1 MKRPDFDQFLK
12 MLAGETPDRPVL
24 FEHYIDWQH
33 IYRVLGSQ
41 RVPNDSPP
49 WGWIHNGLMAYA
61 QMGYDCMGVGAQWMG
76 FLRFPVPQRE
86 HAHSVSLS
94 GQGMIYDEASLLAY
108 PWPDPDA
115 FDVNSYL
122 DGVASVMPPG
132 MKLILGAP
140 YGIYDTLV
148 ELVGFEPLCFMLK
161 DQPHVVEA
169 ITRNLGARTVR
180 LIERCIEHPVL
191 GGVIMCDDWGY
202 KTGTMLR
209 PETLRQW
216 VFPWHR
222 QLVET
227 VHAAG
232 KVAILH
238 ACGNIAAVMEDVF
251 ALGYDAKHSYED
263 TILPVE
269 QAYARYSGRIAVLGG
284 MDVDFLARS
293 TPQAIYTRCRDML
306 EMTGGRRYALG
317 SGNSIT
323 PDIPVENLNA
333 MLRAAEE

>member
-1 MKRPDFDQFLK
+1 
-12 MLAGETPDRPVL
+12 
-24 FEHYIDWQH
+24 
-33 IYRVLGSQ
+33 
-41 RVPNDSPP
+41 
-49 WGWIHNGLMAYA
+49 
-61 QMGYDCMGVGAQWMG
+61 
-76 FLRFPVPQRE
+76 
-86 HAHSVSLS
+86 
-94 GQGMIYDEASLLAY
+94 
-108 PWPDPDA
+108 
-115 FDVNSYL
+115 
-122 DGVASVMPPG
+122 
-132 MKLILGAP
+132 
-140 YGIYDTLV
+140 
-148 ELVGFEPLCFMLK
+148 
-161 DQPHVVEA
+161 
-169 ITRNLGARTVR
+169 
-180 LIERCIEHPVL
+180 
-191 GGVIMCDDWGY
+191 VIMCDDWGY

-323 PDIPVENLNA
+323 PDIPVENRNA
-333 MLRAAEE
+333 MLRAAEG